1 MELRWYQEQAKQA
14 AWDFLR
20 NRDGNPALVLPTG
33 AGKSPLMAAMAQD
46 VVQQWGG
53 RVAILA
59 HTQELVAQN
68 ADKLQRMWPAAPMGI
83 YAAGL
88 KRRDRFNPII
98 FGQIQS
104 VAAKAHALGRFDLL
118 LIDEAHRI
126 PLNGEGRYRQFIE
139 DCKRHNPNLRVVGVT
154 ATPYRLQGRAVPVC
168 GEEHILTDIAYEAR
182 IPDLIADGFL
192 SRLVSKPGEC
202 PDLSALHTRG
212 GEFIEGEL
220 ATLMSEEGL
229 VQRTVADLLSRA
241 IGRVAGIVFCVN
253 VEHAEKVLAQ
263 LHGSGESAALVH
275 GGTPKGERG
284 NLIEAFQRGDIRWM
298 VNVNVL
304 SEGFD
309 APHIDCVAMLRPTKS
324 PGLYY
329 QQVGRGLRLAPG
341 KADCLVLDYAMNVIE
356 HGAIDEIRVARARPG
371 RDSEVQT
378 GRTKQCPQC
387 EALLA
392 LGIRLCP
399 ECGHAFGGN
408 DPSHLDRPVDAP
420 ILSTEKARVLNDY
433 EVASVKYE
441 RHEKPDKPVS
451 MKVTYQVGMR
461 RFSEWVCL
469 EHSGYAR
476 TKAVNWW
483 RARAGSDADVPRSV
497 NDALEL
503 AYALPRPSHIR
514 VDETSKYPEI
524 VGHQMPAREIDA
536 PRVERVL
543 TEADHA
549 PRWLRE
555 SLRVIA

>member
-1 MELRWYQEQAKQA
+1 MELRHYQQAAKQA

-20 NRDGNPALVLPTG
+20 HREGNPALVLPTG

-46 VVQQWGG
+46 AVQSWQG

-68 ADKLQRMWPAAPMGI
+68 ADKLRRMWPDAPMGI

-88 KRRDRFNPII
+88 KRRDRFDPII
-98 FGQIQS
+98 FAQIQS
-104 VAAKAHALGRFDLL
+104 VAARAHTLGRFDLL

-126 PLNGEGRYRQFIE
+126 PLNGEGRYRQFID
-139 DCKRHNPNLRVVGVT
+139 DCMRHNPNLRVVGVT

-168 GEEHILTDIAYEAR
+168 GPEHILTDIAYEAR
-182 IPDLIADGFL
+182 IPDLIAEGYL

-202 PDLSALHTRG
+202 PDLKSVHTRG

-220 ATLMSEEGL
+220 AAVMSEDGL
-229 VQRTVADLLSRA
+229 VERTIADLLGRA
-241 IGRVAGIVFCVN
+241 TGRVAGIVFCVN
-253 VEHAEKVLAQ
+253 VEHAEKVLAR
-263 LHGSGESAALVH
+263 LHAAGESAALVH
-275 GGTPKGERG
+275 GGTPKAERG
-284 NLIEAFQRGDIRWM
+284 NLIAAFQQGAIRWM

-341 KADCLVLDYAMNVIE
+341 KSDCLVLDYAMNVVE
-356 HGAIDEIRVARARPG
+356 HGAIDEIRVARAKPG
-371 RDSEVQT
+371 REAEVQT
-378 GRTKQCPQC
+378 GRTKECPQC
-387 EALLA
+387 NALLA

-399 ECGHAFGGN
+399 ECGHTFGGT
-408 DPSHLDRPVDAP
+408 DPAHLDRPIDAP
-420 ILSTEKARVLNDY
+420 ILSTERERVLNDY

-461 RFSEWVCL
+461 RFHEWVCL

-483 RARAGSDADVPRSV
+483 RARAGMETDVPRSV

-524 VGHQMPAREIDA
+524 VGHQMPARDIDT
-536 PRVERVL
+536 PRIERVL
-543 TEADHA
+543 TEADRA
-549 PRWLRE
+549 PTWLRE
-555 SLRVIA
+555 SLRSVA